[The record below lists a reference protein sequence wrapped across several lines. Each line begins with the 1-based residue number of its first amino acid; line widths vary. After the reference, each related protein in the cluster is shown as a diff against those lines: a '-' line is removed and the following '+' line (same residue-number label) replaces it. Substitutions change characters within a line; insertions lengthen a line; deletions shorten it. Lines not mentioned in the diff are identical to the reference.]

1 MGMNPQLTNKQGN
14 NIMKLTNKDIEILQ
28 DLLQDKLDEIDRGP
42 EGIEVYDKPE
52 VYINIIK
59 KLDTMYFE

>member
-1 MGMNPQLTNKQGN
+1 
-14 NIMKLTNKDIEILQ
+14 MKLTNQDIEILQ
-28 DLLQDKLDEIDRGP
+28 NLLEDKLKEIDNGP

-59 KLDTMYFE
+59 KLDSMYFN

>member
-1 MGMNPQLTNKQGN
+1 
-14 NIMKLTNKDIEILQ
+14 MKLTNKDLDILVE
-28 DLLQDKLDEIDRGP
+28 LLEDKLKEIDNGP

-59 KLDTMYFE
+59 KLDSMYFN

>member
-1 MGMNPQLTNKQGN
+1 
-14 NIMKLTNKDIEILQ
+14 MKLTNQDIDILQ
-28 DLLQDKLDEIDRGP
+28 DLLEDKLKEIDSGP

-59 KLDTMYFE
+59 KLDTMYFS

>member
-1 MGMNPQLTNKQGN
+1 V
-14 NIMKLTNKDIEILQ
+14 KLTNKELEILQ
-28 DLLQDKLDEIDRGP
+28 DLVQDKLNELDYGP

-59 KLDTMYFE
+59 KLDSMYFN

>member
-1 MGMNPQLTNKQGN
+1 
-14 NIMKLTNKDIEILQ
+14 MKLTNKDLEILQ
-28 DLLQDKLDEIDRGP
+28 DLLEDKLKEIELGP

-59 KLDTMYFE
+59 KLDSMYFS

>member
-1 MGMNPQLTNKQGN
+1 M
-14 NIMKLTNKDIEILQ
+14 MKLTNQDIEILQ
-28 DLLQDKLDEIDRGP
+28 NLLEDRLKEIDHGP

-59 KLDTMYFE
+59 KLDSMYFS